1 MLFEGDSPPSHPDRQ
16 QAHSVGAPQEQGS
29 AAAAAK
35 AASPAEPARH
45 SRLISKVLSPAVRLW
60 LQSQVERV
68 EDLQVKIQGGDR
80 QILQGAIPSVSL
92 SAKGA
97 VYQGLHLSQLLLTA
111 TGIHINIGQVLKGKP
126 LRLLQPVPVVGELLL
141 READLN
147 ASVSA
152 PLLSIALT
160 EFLCQNLQPASAFS
174 KMASL
179 PLTLRNPQIRIDSGQ
194 LTLSGILVSATGIE
208 LPFVFGTGLSGAN
221 RELQFVRPHFQTP
234 PGVPGP
240 QPDDFT
246 LDLGPEVDI
255 QELTLSQSQLVCR
268 GSITVLPG

>member
-1 MLFEGDSPPSHPDRQ
+1 MLFEGDSPPSNPDRQ
-16 QAHSVGAPQEQGS
+16 EARSVRPPQEHRP
-29 AAAAAK
+29 AAVAAK
-35 AASPAEPARH
+35 AASPAERHRH
-45 SRLISKVLSPAVRLW
+45 SGLIVKVLSPAVRLW

-68 EDLQVKIQGGDR
+68 EDLQVKIEGGDR
-80 QILQGAIPSVSL
+80 QILQGAIPSVCL

-97 VYQGLHLSQLLLTA
+97 VYRGLHLSQLLLTA
-111 TGIHINIGQVLKGKP
+111 TGIGINIGQVLKGKP
-126 LRLLQPVPVVGELLL
+126 LRLSEPVPVVGELLL

-152 PLLSIALT
+152 PLLASALI
-160 EFLCQNLQPASAFS
+160 EFLCQNLQPASAFGKIFS
-174 KMASL
+174 P
-179 PLTLRNPQIRIDSGQ
+179 PLTLQNPHIRIDSGQ

-208 LPFVFGTGLSGAN
+208 LPFVLATGLSGAN

-240 QPDDFT
+240 RLDDFK